1 MRIILYNP
9 SIPSPEIA
17 KRLKNQVEEQRA
29 YATLGRVH
37 LLHGQCLA
45 DSSASGAMEQLK
57 LAEKS
62 FLRSLLL
69 IKEYVFPVET

>member
-29 YATLGRVH
+29 YATLGRVLRCRFDVQKIKIFIH
-37 LLHGQCLA
+37 VRAHCLFYCLLPIRA
-45 DSSASGAMEQLK
+45 
-57 LAEKS
+57 
-62 FLRSLLL
+62 
-69 IKEYVFPVET
+69 

>member
-1 MRIILYNP
+1 MLYLCRKHCFVVA
-9 SIPSPEIA
+9 EIA
-17 KRLKNQVEEQRA
+17 KKLQNKVEQQRA

-37 LLHGQCLA
+37 LLHGQSL
-45 DSSASGAMEQLK
+45 SETSASGAMEQLK

-69 IKEYVFPVET
+69 IKE